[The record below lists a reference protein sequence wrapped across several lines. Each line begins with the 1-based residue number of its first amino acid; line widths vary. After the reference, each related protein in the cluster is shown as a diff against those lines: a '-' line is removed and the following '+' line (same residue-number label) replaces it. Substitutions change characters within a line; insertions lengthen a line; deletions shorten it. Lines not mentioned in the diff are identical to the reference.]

1 MNFNEKL
8 LELRK
13 KEGFSQEELAEK
25 ANVSRQSVSKWE
37 SGQSTPEM
45 DKLILLSNIFNI
57 SIDELVGKESINNL
71 KIENDVN
78 AKPKRKYKVLKVI
91 AIILIIYLLV
101 VIIKFILLTKQAMI
115 ANSFSETNFSIME
128 SIIIY
133 DDAFTEN
140 NPSYVN
146 VNITQI
152 ENKYIETQYNTK
164 DFMGNP
170 SNITYVELDKKT
182 AYEMIYDKDL
192 NKYVLDD
199 ALKEYTE
206 KEKTEYLLNHE
217 GSNPIKNLSS
227 MNKDIRIRLL
237 NSINPL
243 LFVNPFTNTVL
254 LISPFN
260 VIMKYEYNN
269 DYLISRIVTKVWGTN
284 RGSEWIYSYDY
295 VPGHFEN
302 REITNPIESGEYE
315 IVKFED
321 LIEVK

>member
-25 ANVSRQSVSKWE
+25 VNVSRQSVSKWE

-78 AKPKRKYKVLKVI
+78 AKQKRKRKVLKII
-91 AIILIIYLLV
+91 AIILIIYLLI
-101 VIIKFILLTKQAMI
+101 VIIKFILITKQVMI

-128 SIIIY
+128 SIIIH
-133 DDAFTEN
+133 DDAFTES
-140 NPSYVN
+140 NPSYIN
-146 VNITQI
+146 VNITKI
-152 ENKYIETQYNTK
+152 GNTFIETQYNTNDCSGK
-164 DFMGNP
+164 P
-170 SNITYVELDKKT
+170 SRINYMELDKKT
-182 AYEMIYDKDL
+182 SYEMIYDKDL

-199 ALKEYTE
+199 ALKGYTE
-206 KEKTEYLLNHE
+206 KEKNEYFYNHE
-217 GSNPIKNLSS
+217 GSNQVKYLSN
-227 MNKDIRIRLL
+227 MNKDIKIRLL
-237 NSINPL
+237 NSINPFI
-243 LFVNPFTNTVL
+243 FVNPFTNTVI
-254 LISPFN
+254 LIAPFN
-260 VIMKYEYNN
+260 VTMKYEYNN

-302 REITNPIESGEYE
+302 RGISNPIESSEYE

>member
-1 MNFNEKL
+1 MNFSEKL
-8 LELRK
+8 YELRK

-25 ANVSRQSVSKWE
+25 VDVSRQSVSKWE

-57 SIDELVGKESINNL
+57 SIDELVGKESINSL
-71 KIENDVN
+71 KIENN
-78 AKPKRKYKVLKVI
+78 ASIKPKKKQIFMKII
-91 AIILIIYLLV
+91 AIILIIYLLI
-101 VIIKFILLTKQAMI
+101 VIIKFILLTKQVMI

-128 SIIIY
+128 SIIIH
-133 DDAFTEN
+133 DDAYNEN
-140 NPSYVN
+140 NPSYIN
-146 VNITQI
+146 VNITKI

-182 AYEMIYDKDL
+182 SYEMIYDKDL

-199 ALKEYTE
+199 ALKGYTE
-206 KEKTEYLLNHE
+206 EEKNEYFLNHE
-217 GSNPIKNLSS
+217 GSNPVKNLSS
-227 MNKDIRIRLL
+227 MNKDIRKRLL

-243 LFVNPFTNTVL
+243 LFVNPFTNTFL
-254 LISPFN
+254 LVSPFN
-260 VIMKYEYNN
+260 VTIKYVYNN

-302 REITNPIESGEYE
+302 RKISSPIESGEYE